1 MKNDLGHV
9 HTLYM
14 YLYIYLFV
22 HLYIY
27 KYMYIFISVETEG
40 FITKLPVDVQV
51 DYYKSSTMLFLY
63 LDNFT

>member
-1 MKNDLGHV
+1 MYI
-9 HTLYM
+9 LYICI
-14 YLYIYLFV
+14 YTYIYLFI
-22 HLYIY
+22 YIY
-27 KYMYIFISVETEG
+27 EYMYIFISVETEG

>member
-1 MKNDLGHV
+1 
-9 HTLYM
+9 
-14 YLYIYLFV
+14 
-22 HLYIY
+22 
-27 KYMYIFISVETEG
+27 MYIFISVETEG